1 MNTGIFIDD
10 TGSSGNSTNSKY
22 DNSDRKTWLA
32 VIIDKS
38 IVEDRNLQMRE
49 LIADFSKIYNT
60 SEFHFTDIYNGRNK
74 FKNVD
79 YKSRMKV
86 FWEFAHILKLERF
99 PMFIQ
104 SFTSEDILR
113 NKIVIDSKQ
122 VFADNFN
129 LAKVSDFSLYFL
141 LLRLKKHL
149 LENKQQ
155 IPVDIFIDEGK
166 QKKNTFAKCS
176 LLKNIVQ
183 GNKIH
188 FKDSKDEPL
197 IQIADFVAFTMNRVR
212 WINSLNL
219 KKEKDIEFLEMAE
232 YANFNILN
240 IKRVLVD
247 LNENFTERYDQELE
261 KAFKKNNNLNEI
273 ELENLIKLFNK

>member
-10 TGSSGNSTNSKY
+10 TGISGNSTNSKY
-22 DNSDRKTWLA
+22 DTSDRKTWLA

-38 IVEDRNLQMRE
+38 IIVDRNLQMRE
-49 LIADFSKIYNT
+49 LIADFSKIYKT

-74 FKNVD
+74 FKSVD
-79 YKSRMKV
+79 YELRMKV
-86 FWEFAHILKLERF
+86 FWEFAHILRIERF

-104 SFTSEDILR
+104 SFTSKDILR

-122 VFADNFN
+122 VFIDNFN

-141 LLRLKKHL
+141 LLRLKKYL
-149 LENKQQ
+149 LENKHL

-166 QKKNTFAKCS
+166 QKKDTCSKCS
-176 LLKNIVQ
+176 LLKNIAQ

-197 IQIADFVAFTMNRVR
+197 IQIADFAAFTINRVR

-219 KKEKDIEFLEMAE
+219 KNQKDLEFLKMAE
-232 YANFNILN
+232 YANLNILN

-247 LNENFTERYDQELE
+247 INENFTEKYDQELE
-261 KAFKKNNNLNEI
+261 KEYKKNNNLNEI
-273 ELENLIKLFNK
+273 ELENLIKLLYK